1 MKISRDKI
9 NHISSL
15 IVKDFSRRDEL
26 DYKVD
31 LNDLR
36 LDITRTMTDILLLDD
51 KADKEARRVMFAEH
65 TEDSIAPILPIE
77 MGLTVY
83 GNEFLSIGD
92 FVTINFL
99 PKQYK
104 DRSFFQIVGIE
115 HKITPEGWD
124 TTYNLLFR
132 VMPKAKKDV
141 LKDPKKISDN
151 IASTVALSTFLSF
164 FTLIVVVFISLKYF
178 G

>member
-1 MKISRDKI
+1 MADTDRDRWG
-9 NHISSL
+9 
-15 IVKDFSRRDEL
+15 KD
-26 DYKVD
+26 
-31 LNDLR
+31 
-36 LDITRTMTDILLLDD
+36 
-51 KADKEARRVMFAEH
+51 ARREMFTDH
-65 TEDSIAPILPIE
+65 KEDSIAPILPIE

-124 TTYNLLFR
+124 TTYNLIFR
-132 VMPKAKKDV
+132 IMPKEKKNVIGEPKYLDGDGTTRINMTENYVERKTDKGTKGGSTHAAHREKLKQSQVPTFEWTPPRPTGISKDKVKTYDV
-141 LKDPKKISDN
+141 
-151 IASTVALSTFLSF
+151 
-164 FTLIVVVFISLKYF
+164 
-178 G
+178 